1 MCSIQLM
8 EQEIEETEDE
18 VEGVEEADEMDE
30 ADVEEEE
37 DVEEADEAERTMYKR
52 LQLFLTDVS
61 AYSRSRTRV
70 LRSFGFF
77 NSITVLVPLLLMAFY
92 IRGRGEGALSVM
104 NKYQ

>member
-1 MCSIQLM
+1 M
-8 EQEIEETEDE
+8 
-18 VEGVEEADEMDE
+18 EEADEMDE

-70 LRSFGFF
+70 LRSFGF
-77 NSITVLVPLLLMAFY
+77 NSITVLVPLLLMAIY
-92 IRGRGEGALSVM
+92 MALSVM